1 MNPLHHP
8 GSPKPPCGSP
18 GTPFPKAPGGSPG
31 IRPKWDRLQPV
42 MPSRPAFT
50 LTELLI
56 VVAII
61 LGLMTLLGS
70 AVSNVRTTQKANAT
84 RDLIAKLDRVIS
96 AQIETYD
103 SRPVNT
109 GDTTQLG
116 LPARSS
122 NSFPNDP
129 VFKYHACLRAWHIR
143 RNLISA
149 DLPDRWTDVKYMT
162 DMWLVSKWPARSPFQ
177 RTYIGMW
184 DAISKSGSPLPS
196 GQFAGAECL
205 FMIVMQSG
213 VANCLDCGSLTT
225 SQVGDKD
232 DDKYMEF
239 QDAWGNPIDFLLWP
253 CAYQAPNQSEKFF
266 AGRLDDPYATAN
278 VRPTLGMRPLIYSA
292 GPDGQYAI
300 DRVKEP
306 SDPNL
311 DMASLGSSSDEYG
324 ALCGDWKI
332 SPRSSAGA
340 RMNSGADD
348 NITNF
353 DAEAKQ

>member
-1 MNPLHHP
+1 
-8 GSPKPPCGSP
+8 
-18 GTPFPKAPGGSPG
+18 
-31 IRPKWDRLQPV
+31 
-42 MPSRPAFT
+42 
-50 LTELLI
+50 
-56 VVAII
+56 
-61 LGLMTLLGS
+61 
-70 AVSNVRTTQKANAT
+70 VSNVRTTQKANAT

-109 GDTTQLG
+109 SNTTTLG
-116 LPARSS
+116 LPPTFLPNGNA
-122 NSFPNDP
+122 NPDFPTDL
-129 VFKYHACLRAWHIR
+129 VFKYNASLRAWHIR

-149 DLPDRWTDVKYMT
+149 DIPDRWSDVKYMT
-162 DMWLVSKWPARSPFQ
+162 DMWLDSKWSPRSPFQ

-184 DAISKSGSPLPS
+184 DAISKSGSPLPT

-239 QDAWGNPIDFLLWP
+239 LDAWGNPIDYLLWP
-253 CAYQAPNQSEKFF
+253 CAYQAPGRSTPFF
-266 AGRLDDPYATAN
+266 DPLDDPYATVN

-300 DRVKEP
+300 DRVKES

-332 SPRSSAGA
+332 SPRSNAGA

-348 NITNF
+348 NITNL